1 MLQFQL
7 IAHPNTQG
15 SGPVRNI
22 LEIQMEQD
30 QPDFPTEPTLLALL
44 TLAFHV
50 FLGSFSGFMELE
62 LRIQIHI
69 YLVRCHVTWFM
80 DSLVFRIY
88 FR

>member
-15 SGPVRNI
+15 SGPVRNL

-30 QPDFPTEPTLLALL
+30 PTLLALL

-69 YLVRCHVTWFM
+69 YLVQCHVTWT
-80 DSLVFRIY
+80 LVFWIY
-88 FR
+88 FRGF